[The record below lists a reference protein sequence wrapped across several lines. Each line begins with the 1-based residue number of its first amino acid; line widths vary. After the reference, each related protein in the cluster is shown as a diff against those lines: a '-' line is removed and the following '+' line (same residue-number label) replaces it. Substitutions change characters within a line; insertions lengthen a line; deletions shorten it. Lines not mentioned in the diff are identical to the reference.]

1 MLGVWNMSFL
11 GYKGRALLPYAAG
24 IFEKSEFEEQI
35 IKEGIFA
42 GEDELKYRWKN
53 KISEI
58 IKSTELVLS
67 DWGTTKPMEGGRKGI
82 HTEHLQPLLN
92 EMGEVFR
99 TDPSAE
105 W

>member
-1 MLGVWNMSFL
+1 M
-11 GYKGRALLPYAAG
+11 PYALG
-24 IFEKSEFEEQI
+24 IFEQSDVESEIVGQN
-35 IKEGIFA
+35 IFV
-42 GEDELKYRWKN
+42 GEDVLKSKWKES
-53 KISEI
+53 ISEI
-58 IKSTELVLS
+58 IAGTQLKIS
-67 DWGTTKPMEGGRKGI
+67 DWATIKPMEGGRKGI